1 VQLHHLFLINICTT
15 TPLTKTTTM
24 EPSNTIDRI
33 TANAKRDDID
43 LTCLPFCQE
52 AFDSIQSLTFD
63 AQQLDT
69 SQLDFSQ
76 AGKIDAH
83 THPIPPWFHALEPMA
98 AGRAT
103 PEWSV
108 EQHLEFMSTR
118 GIKRSILSV
127 STPQGNAFN
136 DVRNE
141 EERKRKTVALAR
153 LLNEYVSE
161 VCRLW
166 PDRFDWLAVTTLPY
180 VGESV
185 VEVQHAMKLGAIG
198 VTILTN
204 AEGRYPGDEKN
215 DRLWEYLNS
224 KSGKEVVF
232 IHPTEPVIKLDD
244 GRIISSRP
252 CRSIPSLLVIQSQEC
267 RPNNV
272 RNSPP
277 PLRPRR
283 ILLRNRARNIQHH
296 LFPHPPEVPK
306 PPLAHIPRCRRFSR
320 YLRALFT
327 RFSRHFGLSSKSI
340 QGAILVR

>member
-24 EPSNTIDRI
+24 EPLNTIDRI

-63 AQQLDT
+63 AQQSNT

-76 AGKIDAH
+76 ANKIDTH

-108 EQHLEFMSTR
+108 QKHLEFMSTR

-141 EERKRKTVALAR
+141 EERRKKTVALAR

-166 PDRFDWLAVTTLPY
+166 PDRFNWLAVATLPY
-180 VGESV
+180 VDESV
-185 VEVQHAMKLGAIG
+185 VELQHAMKLGAIG

-215 DRLWEYLNS
+215 NRLWEYLNS
-224 KSGKEVVF
+224 KSEREVVF

-244 GRIISSRP
+244 GRIINSRP
-252 CRSIPSLLVIQSQEC
+252 CKSIPSLLITQSQER

-296 LFPHPPEVPK
+296 RLPYRSKVPK
-306 PPLAHIPRCRRFSR
+306 PPLAHIARCRRFSR
-320 YLRALFT
+320 YLRALLTWFP
-327 RFSRHFGLSSKSI
+327 RPIRIRSKSI
-340 QGAILVR
+340 